1 MKLKVSSNPVHVVG
15 GERRTSVSIAANGK
29 AFKALTDNLYQN
41 KIGSI
46 VREISANA
54 IDAQNQAGN
63 GEIPFQIHLPDTFEP
78 WFSVRDFG
86 IGLSPE
92 IMKNVFLT
100 LFESTK
106 DQSNDSIGA
115 FGLGSKTPLAYT
127 DQFTITSV
135 IDGTARLYSIFIEN
149 TGDLQCVEMGEFDT
163 DEPNGVEV
171 KLGVRPED
179 YNSFKNE
186 VVNQL
191 SFYKIRPEIVNGT
204 VVWKELGEAIYKS
217 DDAFISADAV
227 GYGQDGITIIQG
239 GVGYPVNVSNLRGKI
254 SDTNSSFLESI
265 AYNFLYL
272 YFDIGEIGVTISR
285 EAIEYSPDTI
295 KNIESK
301 LDALRENIAKFVAD
315 MLNNCVNDWERAVY
329 AASSPLV
336 VRLMHA
342 AGIKIN
348 NLNMS
353 YGRAFYDVS
362 NVFFDRIK
370 QSCTARIKTVRMSR
384 KSDTVTSIGPKS
396 DLVVYVQDT
405 KYRPLARLE
414 WHYQNVCSTTNA
426 LYLTVRNIANVNEVK
441 ETLSKYLGGFDN
453 FVMLSE
459 IEIPKNVKAQD
470 SYTRPTYYHNAHMS
484 GGDTISN
491 WNKCYDDITE
501 IEDDVAYVIVKGLN
515 IISGSTFNDGNI
527 EYVCNDVL
535 RNYGVSNHVFL
546 IGIREADVPKIADKE
561 NFKFFPDVVKEI
573 HLEKMEELKSYRHA
587 IRQISMS
594 NAVSGS
600 VVGNKMFIKHFNKI
614 DDNNHVIHRLQAI
627 MDRCG
632 DVGTNLPKYVQSA
645 FSSKIYDLSK
655 RYTAKINSCLNARYP
670 LLKLANS
677 YHVNDSFYP
686 EFIEYINLVDKA
698 RAA

>member
-15 GERRTSVSIAANGK
+15 GEKRTSVSIAANGK

-92 IMKNVFLT
+92 IMENVFLT

-204 VVWKELGEAIYKS
+204 VVWEELGEAIYKS
-217 DDAFISADAV
+217 DDAFISANAV
-227 GYGQDGITIIQG
+227 GYGQDGIVIIQG
-239 GVGYPVNVSNLRGKI
+239 GVGYPVSVTNLRGKI
-254 SDTNSSFLESI
+254 SDVNSKFLESI

-301 LDALRENIAKFVAD
+301 LDALRENITKFISAK
-315 MLNNCVNDWERAVY
+315 LKNCVNDWERAVY
-329 AASSPLV
+329 AATSPIV
-336 VRLMHA
+336 VKFMHA

-353 YGRAFYDVS
+353 YGSAFYNVS
-362 NVFFDRIK
+362 SVFFDTIK
-370 QSCTARIKTVRMSR
+370 QSHTARIKTVRMSR
-384 KSDTVTSIGPKS
+384 KSDTITSINPKS

-426 LYLTVRNIANVNEVK
+426 LYLTVRDVSDANNAK
-441 ETLSKYLGGFDN
+441 KALSEYLGGFDN

-459 IEIPKNVKAQD
+459 IEAPKNVKVQG
-470 SYTRPTYYHNAHMS
+470 SYTRPTYYHNTNMFGVH
-484 GGDTISN
+484 TISN
-491 WNKCYDDITE
+491 WTKCYDDITE
-501 IEDDVAYVIVKGLN
+501 IEDDVAYVIVKGVN
-515 IISGSTFNDGNI
+515 IISGSVFKDGNN
-527 EYVCNDVL
+527 EYNCLDML
-535 RNYGVSNHVFL
+535 RNYNATKDIFL
-546 IGIREADVPKIADKE
+546 IGIREADVPKITDKE
-561 NFKFFPDVVKEI
+561 NFKFLPDVVEEI
-573 HLEKMEELKSYRHA
+573 HLEKMEELKSYRHT
-587 IRQISMS
+587 IRKISMA
-594 NAVSGS
+594 NAVEGS
-600 VVGNKMFIKHFNKI
+600 IIGHRLFNTFSNKI
-614 DDNNHVIHRLQAI
+614 GRDNHVIHRLQAI
-627 MDRCG
+627 GERYKT
-632 DVGTNLPKYVQSA
+632 VNANLPQHVKEA
-645 FSSKIYDLSK
+645 FTNKIYSLSGSY
-655 RYTAKINSCLNARYP
+655 REMINSCLHSRYP
-670 LLKLANS
+670 LLKLVDT
-677 YHVNDSFYP
+677 YYLKDSLFP
-686 EFIEYINLVDKA
+686 NFIDYINLVDNNV
-698 RAA
+698 AA